1 MGVTLTWRSGFR
13 TLAGPL
19 REVRWP
25 TKFKAGHIDKYD
37 GSSNPEE
44 FIQVYQTV
52 IEAVGEDDRVKIN
65 FMHTALSGADRSW
78 LINLPEGSIYSWDQ
92 LCAMFIE
99 NFHVTYER
107 PSTIE
112 TFKTIKQKH
121 DESLHDYIKRC
132 CNARNGILQIQDIE
146 IINAFYDGVS
156 DIKTVEEIAI
166 KKPKMAADLL
176 VIADISIEAF
186 EARAQLLESRDKGS
200 SRKGM
205 TERSTPLTPLKSYVF
220 TRIAPRAKSKEL
232 LIGGPLLN
240 KNLYFLHA

>member
-1 MGVTLTWRSGFR
+1 MGITLTWRSGFR

-19 REVRWP
+19 REARWP
-25 TKFKAGHIDKYD
+25 TKFKASHIDKYD

-52 IEAVGEDDRVKIN
+52 IEAVGGDDRVNAN
-65 FMHTALSGADRSW
+65 FLHTTLSGADRSW

-107 PSTIE
+107 PSTVE
-112 TFKTIKQKH
+112 TLKTIKQKH

-132 CNARNGILQIQDIE
+132 YNAKNGIPQIQDIE
-146 IINAFYDGVS
+146 IINAFYNGVS

-166 KKPKMAADLL
+166 KKPKMVADLL
-176 VIADISIEAF
+176 VIANICIEAS
-186 EARAQLLESRDKGS
+186 EARAQLLVSRDKGS

-205 TERSTPLTPLKSYVF
+205 TERSTPLAPLKSYVF
-220 TRIAPRAKSKEL
+220 YTRSTAYKKQGAPDRRSL
-232 LIGGPLLN
+232 T
-240 KNLYFLHA
+240 